1 MGLQI
6 TCARAKPH
14 SESTWSFFKALSVS
28 NLIFLPSICL
38 VFGLDHS
45 CSALTYGCCLQSL
58 APWHVLASL
67 FTASSSL
74 RTSLAH
80 HNTLGPNCKIPPKI
94 RLKKNSWNCLI
105 ILLSCSSLTN
115 FEYEVNEITGNGNDL
130 NLLKLFWKNAWNHF
144 RWTYS
149 LRIWAI
155 TYVCSS
161 LTNFEHSWMKWN
173 DRKRKWFKSAE
184 ICWEKFVKPLQ
195 VNLFLT
201 GLGHL

>member
-1 MGLQI
+1 MWQIYLLLLLRIEKNVKFPLLHSGHMGLQI

-14 SESTWSFFKALSVS
+14 SESTWSFFKVLSLS

-38 VFGLDHS
+38 VFGDHS

-94 RLKKNSWNCLI
+94 RLKNSWNCI
-105 ILLSCSSLTN
+105 HC
-115 FEYEVNEITGNGNDL
+115 DL
-130 NLLKLFWKNAWNHF
+130 NLNNTAKWPFIPFGHKRHRCGLHYKDKIFSKQNWIDLHYHTLIFLKCYFPIF
-144 RWTYS
+144 
-149 LRIWAI
+149 
-155 TYVCSS
+155 
-161 LTNFEHSWMKWN
+161 
-173 DRKRKWFKSAE
+173 
-184 ICWEKFVKPLQ
+184 
-195 VNLFLT
+195 
-201 GLGHL
+201 

>member
-14 SESTWSFFKALSVS
+14 SESTWSFFKVLSVS

-38 VFGLDHS
+38 VFGDHS

-80 HNTLGPNCKIPPKI
+80 HNTLGPNWKIPPII
-94 RLKKNSWNCLI
+94 RQKNSWNCLI
-105 ILLSCSSLTN
+105 ILMSAA
-115 FEYEVNEITGNGNDL
+115 VWQIL
-130 NLLKLFWKNAWNHF
+130 NMK
-144 RWTYS
+144 
-149 LRIWAI
+149 
-155 TYVCSS
+155 
-161 LTNFEHSWMKWN
+161 WMKWPETEVI
-173 DRKRKWFKSAE
+173 W
-184 ICWEKFVKPLQ
+184 ICW
-195 VNLFLT
+195 NL
-201 GLGHL
+201 LGKIRETTSAWTYFWRVWAICNHCAPAAQQ